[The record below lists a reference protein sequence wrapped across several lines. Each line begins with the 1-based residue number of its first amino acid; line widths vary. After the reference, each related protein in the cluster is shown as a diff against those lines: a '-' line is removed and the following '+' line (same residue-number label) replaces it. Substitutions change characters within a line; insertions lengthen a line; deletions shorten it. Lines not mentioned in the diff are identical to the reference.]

1 VVALAVAAR
10 AVSTLT
16 GAFVPLATMMR
27 VLVAIAALVVAGV
40 FLPRFGRLLMPV
52 VATGFVC
59 AYVGMLIGTRELTK
73 ADLTALRSLRS

>member
-1 VVALAVAAR
+1 
-10 AVSTLT
+10 
-16 GAFVPLATMMR
+16 
-27 VLVAIAALVVAGV
+27 
-40 FLPRFGRLLMPV
+40 MPV